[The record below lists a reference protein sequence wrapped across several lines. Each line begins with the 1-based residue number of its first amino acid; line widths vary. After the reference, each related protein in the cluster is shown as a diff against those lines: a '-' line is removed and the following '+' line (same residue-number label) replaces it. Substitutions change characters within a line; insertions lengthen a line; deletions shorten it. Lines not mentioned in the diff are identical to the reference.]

1 LPDRIGLDSL
11 SPEMPLAPRSPGAA
25 PRLGEPL
32 VRRLSYGYGLAAL
45 ALIACLSFRGR
56 APLID
61 EVVRLGVAGAA
72 LAGLL
77 LAAAGAIAT
86 EAMLRVRIAGGAVG
100 AAARWPQV
108 ALVTPLTVLAA
119 VVAWRLCPDLGPAPA
134 SSAAIGAAALGLSF
148 LALIAERTVAA
159 LPPART
165 PEAPDLRALALLPV
179 LVTAAAG
186 LGAIAAGVG
195 APFVGRTVIDCALI
209 LAFAVGAE
217 LALRAAARAFLPPP
231 TPEAARAAIRSGL
244 ARFVA
249 EGVRE
254 RSLSAPVRAEFGI
267 ELSRSYAL
275 AHARRA
281 AAPTLLFLAGL
292 SWGLS
297 GFALVDYDKRA
308 IYERFGAPA
317 GVMHPGLHAILPW
330 PFGRTRLVEFGAVHE
345 EPLGGATLGPIDSV
359 GAEAVPPPSLDRLW
373 EEAHPGEMIFLI
385 ASGASGRQSFQAVAA
400 DVRVRWR
407 VGLSDEAALDAAY
420 RTEAPEPLVRAAAS
434 RAVAR
439 ALAGRTLDEVLGERR
454 DRFADMLRASAQA
467 DLDAVQSGIEIVAM
481 VVEAIHP
488 PAGAA
493 VAYHAVQAA
502 EINAEARVAS
512 ERGRAAATIA
522 VGAERAIGEIADAEG
537 LSAELKGQ
545 AKGDAALFAADRDGA
560 ALAPEAF
567 VRERYWDR
575 LVAALAR
582 VPMTIV
588 DSRIAP
594 ADAPVLDLR
603 PPGAPSAGPPAPD

>member
-1 LPDRIGLDSL
+1 LPGPVGLGSL
-11 SPEMPLAPRSPGAA
+11 SPEMPLAPRSPGAS

-32 VRRLSYGYGLAAL
+32 VRRLSCGYGLAAL
-45 ALIACLSFRGR
+45 VLLACLAFRGR

-61 EVVRLGVAGAA
+61 EAARSGVAGAA

-86 EAMLRVRIAGGAVG
+86 EAMLRVRLAGGAVG
-100 AAARWPQV
+100 NAARWPQV
-108 ALVTPLTVLAA
+108 ALVTPLAVLAA
-119 VVAWRLCPDLGPAPA
+119 LAAWRLRPDLGPAPA

-148 LALIAERTVAA
+148 LALIAERMVAA

-165 PEAPDLRALALLPV
+165 PEAPDLRALASLAV

-186 LGAIAAGVG
+186 LGAIAAGAG
-195 APFVGRTVIDCALI
+195 APYVGRIVIDCALI

-217 LALRAAARAFLPPP
+217 LALRAAARAFLPAPA
-231 TPEAARAAIRSGL
+231 PEAARAAVRSAL

-275 AHARRA
+275 AYARRA
-281 AAPTLLFLAGL
+281 AAPTLLILAAL

-297 GFALVDYDKRA
+297 GLALVNYDERA

-330 PFGRTRLVEFGAVHE
+330 PFGRTRLIEFGAVHE
-345 EPLGGATLGPIDSV
+345 EPLGGAALGPIDPV
-359 GAEAVPPPSLDRLW
+359 GADTIPPPSLDRLW
-373 EEAHPGEMIFLI
+373 EEAHPGEVIFLI
-385 ASGASGRQSFQAVAA
+385 ASGSGGRQSFQAVAA

-420 RTEAPEPLVRAAAS
+420 RTQAPEPLVRAAAS

-467 DLDAVQSGIEIVAM
+467 DLDAAQSGIEIVAI

-493 VAYHAVQAA
+493 EAYHAVQAA

-512 ERGRAAATIA
+512 ERGRAAATVA
-522 VGAERAIGEIADAEG
+522 VAAERAIGEIADAEG

-545 AKGDAALFAADRDGA
+545 AQGDAALFAADRDGA

-567 VRERYWDR
+567 MRERYLDR

-582 VPMTIV
+582 VPMSIV

>member
-1 LPDRIGLDSL
+1 
-11 SPEMPLAPRSPGAA
+11 M
-25 PRLGEPL
+25 
-32 VRRLSYGYGLAAL
+32 
-45 ALIACLSFRGR
+45 
-56 APLID
+56 
-61 EVVRLGVAGAA
+61 
-72 LAGLL
+72 
-77 LAAAGAIAT
+77 
-86 EAMLRVRIAGGAVG
+86 
-100 AAARWPQV
+100 
-108 ALVTPLTVLAA
+108 
-119 VVAWRLCPDLGPAPA
+119 
-134 SSAAIGAAALGLSF
+134 
-148 LALIAERTVAA
+148 
-159 LPPART
+159 
-165 PEAPDLRALALLPV
+165 
-179 LVTAAAG
+179 TAAAG
-186 LGAIAAGVG
+186 LGAIAAGAG
-195 APFVGRTVIDCALI
+195 APFVGRIVIDCALI

-231 TPEAARAAIRSGL
+231 APEAARAAVRSAL

-275 AHARRA
+275 AYARRA
-281 AAPTLLFLAGL
+281 AAPTLLFLVAL

-297 GFALVDYDKRA
+297 GLALVDYDERA

-317 GVMHPGLHAILPW
+317 GVHASGIARDPALAVRTDPARSNSARCTKSLW
-330 PFGRTRLVEFGAVHE
+330 AARRSGRSIRSAPKPCPRLRSTACGKQ
-345 EPLGGATLGPIDSV
+345 
-359 GAEAVPPPSLDRLW
+359 
-373 EEAHPGEMIFLI
+373 AHPGEMIFLI
-385 ASGASGRQSFQAVAA
+385 ASQSGGRQSFQAVAA

-420 RTEAPEPLVRAAAS
+420 RTQAPEPLVRAAAS

-439 ALAGRTLDEVLGERR
+439 ALAGRTLDEVLGDRR

-467 DLDAVQSGIEIVAM
+467 DLDAAQSGIEIVAM

-493 VAYHAVQAA
+493 EAYHAVQAA
-502 EINAEARVAS
+502 EINAKARVAA

-545 AKGDAALFAADRDGA
+545 AQGDAALFAADRDGA

-567 VRERYWDR
+567 VRERYFDR